1 MANRPLASS
10 EFNFLHIC
18 STLTWPTSP
27 LSALHI
33 AHGPAG
39 IGHAKDAGVPR
50 RLKSCLLRSERLIVP
65 RVTAVIRPVEAKV
78 HHAAEQDDLDPSGQ
92 WHLRNAPNSL
102 EMPSRLT
109 GNLISDLAQSCQA
122 IGHVRE
128 LDVLRR
134 PHTRSTRMNPSP
146 RRFKTRRFKT
156 PKQGLEPGRE
166 VAREA
171 EVLREDDSALRLCLL
186 S

>member
-1 MANRPLASS
+1 MAAEIYPGNVSELSSSSWFFYSSMESGRSQGRP
-10 EFNFLHIC
+10 
-18 STLTWPTSP
+18 P

-39 IGHAKDAGVPR
+39 VGHAKDAGVPWP
-50 RLKSCLLRSERLIVP
+50 LQSCVLRSERLIVP

-134 PHTRSTRMNPSP
+134 PHTPQDT
-146 RRFKTRRFKT
+146 
-156 PKQGLEPGRE
+156 
-166 VAREA
+166 
-171 EVLREDDSALRLCLL
+171 
-186 S
+186 